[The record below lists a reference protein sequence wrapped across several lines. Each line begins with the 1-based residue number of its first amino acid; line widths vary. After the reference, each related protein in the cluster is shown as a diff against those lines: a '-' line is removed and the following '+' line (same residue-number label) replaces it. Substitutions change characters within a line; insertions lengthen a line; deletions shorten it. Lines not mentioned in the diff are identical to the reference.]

1 MKAPIALF
9 CYNRPAEL
17 TQTINSIKRNKES
30 AHSDIYI
37 FSDGPKNSDDA
48 KRVRE
53 VRDIIGAIEGFNTVN
68 ITFRE
73 QNIGLAE
80 NIIDG
85 VNNVLSVHDRVIV
98 IEDDLKVSNHFLC
111 FMNEALERYK
121 SASRVWH
128 ISGWNYPIDSDKLP
142 DIFLWRVMNC
152 WGWATWSNRW
162 QHFNKDPQQVIDD
175 FTHKDIYEF
184 NVDGRQDFF
193 GQIIDNSQGQINTW
207 AIFWYATIFQNN
219 GLCLN
224 PAQTLVDNIGFS
236 SGTHCNNKSF
246 KDLLPVKPP
255 SVWPEELKESDEH
268 LLEIKKYFESVGPA
282 LPLELSSFN
291 LTEAEISSLYP
302 LLSRQNFSLRSS
314 LEQIWYLMD
323 SVWDNLELDNE
334 NLDLE
339 KLQEF
344 YMHPV
349 WLLNGLYTETDNESI
364 AHRKKL
370 SNWVRS
376 KPEIQKIVDVG
387 GGIGF
392 LARTIASDTP
402 TSEIKILEPF
412 PSSYAARVIE
422 NRKNKEF
429 KNKI

>member
-1 MKAPIALF
+1 
-9 CYNRPAEL
+9 
-17 TQTINSIKRNKES
+17 
-30 AHSDIYI
+30 
-37 FSDGPKNSDDA
+37 
-48 KRVRE
+48 
-53 VRDIIGAIEGFNTVN
+53 
-68 ITFRE
+68 
-73 QNIGLAE
+73 
-80 NIIDG
+80 
-85 VNNVLSVHDRVIV
+85 
-98 IEDDLKVSNHFLC
+98 
-111 FMNEALERYK
+111 MNEALERYK

-422 NRKNKEF
+422 NRKSIEF
-429 KNKI
+429 ISKLYGTYDCIILMDVIEHVEDPLLMIHSLENNLNENGYLVTGTVSYTHLRAPRDRG